1 MKRSATVLIIPVLSL
16 LLAGAFAPQPSATAA
31 PTPSSPRTA
40 TGWVFYLVN
49 TVTANPWAQMPAPRP
64 GDRVK
69 PAAPSPT
76 FESILTD

>member
-16 LLAGAFAPQPSATAA
+16 LLAGVFAPRPSAPAP

-40 TGWVFYLVN
+40 AGWVFYLVN
-49 TVTANPWAQMPAPRP
+49 TVTGHSWAEMSAPS
-64 GDRVK
+64 DRVK
-69 PAAPSPT
+69 PAAPPPT

>member
-16 LLAGAFAPQPSATAA
+16 LLAGVFAPQSSAPAA
-31 PTPSSPRTA
+31 ATPRSPRTA

-49 TVTANPWAQMPAPRP
+49 TVTRNPWAEMSAPRP
-64 GDRVK
+64 RDRMK
-69 PAAPSPT
+69 PADPSPA

>member
-16 LLAGAFAPQPSATAA
+16 LLAGVFAPRPSAPAL
-31 PTPSSPRTA
+31 PTPRSPRTA

-49 TVTANPWAQMPAPRP
+49 TVTGNSWAEMSALRP
-64 GDRVK
+64 GDSAK
-69 PAAPSPT
+69 PADPSPT